1 MAWPRKP
8 SPTRK
13 PMHHKTQ
20 PRATTLTT
28 PSPTSSS
35 NSAWNEL
42 ETAARQASGLT
53 QVEYRKLPSKDRAL
67 LREKVR
73 GDISSD
79 YTWRSS
85 GQWVYVLTHP
95 LFPGYVK
102 VGQTNNLD
110 KRLSQYQTG
119 CPASLYRMHSATWS
133 DNASAFAFG
142 VYDRLESFRCSGE
155 WFQVDVEHVLKAI
168 SANVGTIVNED

>member
-1 MAWPRKP
+1 MVWPRKP
-8 SPTRK
+8 IHARK
-13 PMHHKTQ
+13 LQ
-20 PRATTLTT
+20 RTTLTI
-28 PSPTSSS
+28 PSPISNS

-42 ETAARQASGLT
+42 EAAARQASGLT
-53 QVEYRKLPSKDRAL
+53 QVEYRKLPGKDRAL
-67 LREKVR
+67 LRDKVR
-73 GDISSD
+73 GGMSSAH
-79 YTWRSS
+79 TWRAS

-133 DNASAFAFG
+133 DTASAFAFS
-142 VYDRLESFRCSGE
+142 VYDRLEPFRCSGE
-155 WFQVDVEHVLKAI
+155 WFQVDVEDVLKAI
-168 SANVGTIVNED
+168 SATSGTINNED

>member
-1 MAWPRKP
+1 M
-8 SPTRK
+8 
-13 PMHHKTQ
+13 
-20 PRATTLTT
+20 T